1 MNVME
6 TKKTSAPARSGLTLI
21 WIVLPLLALAAAIAW
36 IFVADPLGRLDNGAP
51 PVENLTFERTI
62 LNDRGLQLLVRAGGS
77 EPMTIA
83 QVQVDAAYWTFTQS
97 PPGEIARGSSVWLNI
112 DFPWNLADTHAVTV
126 VTNTGASFDH
136 EIAVAV
142 PTPTATSG
150 QLWMQALVGIIVGVV
165 PVAIGLMFYP
175 ALRNVDQGGMNF
187 LLALTIGL
195 LLYLLIDMT
204 EEALEIAG
212 ETAAL
217 FQGRVMVVLGA
228 FAAFLI
234 LMAVGRRHGT
244 PTGLALATYIALGIG
259 LHNFGEGL
267 AIGAAFAAG
276 SAGLGAF
283 LVLGFAIHNI
293 TEGIGIAAPILKK
306 TALIVDFRRAYPS
319 GRRPGG
325 AWHVARQSRLCA
337 AMDGFRARHRGRSH
351 PAGHCRGLGLYGPQ
365 QRPQLRFSLP
375 VSGGPWRSRSGNNVH
390 VRHGGGREDMMTAA
404 PIFPISACDAVSR
417 KNGAADLDA

>member
-1 MNVME
+1 MNVLE
-6 TKKTSAPARSGLTLI
+6 TNTTASARSGLNLV
-21 WIVLPLLALAAAIAW
+21 WIILPLLALAAAIAW
-36 IFVADPLGRLDNGAP
+36 IFTANPVARLNNGAP
-51 PVENLTFERTI
+51 PIENLTFERTVI
-62 LNDRGLQLLVRAGGS
+62 NDKGLQLLVRAGGS

-83 QVQVDAAYWTFTQS
+83 QIQVDSAYWTFTQS
-97 PPGEIARGSSVWLNI
+97 PPGEIPRGSTAWLNI

-126 VTNTGASFDH
+126 MTGSGVSFEH

-150 QLWMQALVGIIVGVV
+150 QLWAQAMVGIIVGVV

-175 ALRNVDQGGMNF
+175 ALRNVGQGGMNF

-212 ETAAL
+212 ATAAL

-306 TALIVDFRRAYPS
+306 RPSLWVFAGLTLLAGGPAVLGMWLGSLAYAPQWTAFALAIGAGAILQVIVEVSAYMV
-319 GRRPGG
+319 RTN
-325 AWHVARQSRLCA
+325 ARNFTSL
-337 AMDGFRARHRGRSH
+337 SLS
-351 PAGHCRGLGLYGPQ
+351 PAVLGGLGAGIMFMY
-365 QRPQLRFSLP
+365 
-375 VSGGPWRSRSGNNVH
+375 V
-390 VRHGGGREDMMTAA
+390 TAA
-404 PIFPISACDAVSR
+404 IV
-417 KNGAADLDA
+417 KL